1 MKRLASVFALA
12 LIANLGFSQ
21 EIKKDLKPFT
31 KIVASP
37 RINVVLTKG
46 EQESIRLVYEGVRES
61 DININVT
68 GKTLHIY
75 LDYAKKIEKN
85 VRNFNGHRSSWEGVY
100 KGAQI
105 TAYVTYKN
113 LRLLEIRGNQQLTCN
128 NTIDTDRLT
137 VRAYGEN
144 TISLASVKT
153 EYFKA
158 SLYGEN
164 DLSIKNGKVL
174 EQKYRLFGE
183 NKIDTQEMHS
193 EYTSTSIFG
202 VCKLKI
208 NSTEEVRVNAF
219 GEPRIYVDGGGQI
232 NRRLVFGRAKIMTK

>member
-1 MKRLASVFALA
+1 MKTLSSALALA
-12 LIANLGFSQ
+12 LIAYSGFAQ
-21 EIKKDLKPFT
+21 EIQKQLKPFS

-46 EQESIRLVYEGVRES
+46 DQESIRLVYEGVRES
-61 DININVT
+61 DINIDVN

-85 VRNFNGHRSSWEGVY
+85 VRHFNGHRSSWEGLY

-128 NTIDTDRLT
+128 DAIDTDRLT
-137 VRAYGEN
+137 IRAYGEN

-153 EYFKA
+153 EYFKVA
-158 SLYGEN
+158 LYGEN
-164 DLSIKNGKVL
+164 DLRVKDGKVL
-174 EQKYRLFGE
+174 EQKYRLYGE
-183 NKIDTQEMHS
+183 NKIDTQQMPS
-193 EYTSTSIFG
+193 EYASTSIFG
-202 VCKLKI
+202 VCKLRI
-208 NSTEEVRVNAF
+208 NTTEQVRVNAF
-219 GEPRIYVDGGGQI
+219 GEPRIYVDGGGHI
-232 NRRLVFGRAKIMTK
+232 NRRLIFGRAQIMTR